1 MFLKVSPMKTLM
13 RFGRK
18 RKLSPRYVRSFEI
31 LEKIGTLAYQV
42 ALPLRLERIYN
53 VCINFEEIWS

>member
-1 MFLKVSPMKTLM
+1 MKTLM

-53 VCINFEEIWS
+53 VCINFEEICS